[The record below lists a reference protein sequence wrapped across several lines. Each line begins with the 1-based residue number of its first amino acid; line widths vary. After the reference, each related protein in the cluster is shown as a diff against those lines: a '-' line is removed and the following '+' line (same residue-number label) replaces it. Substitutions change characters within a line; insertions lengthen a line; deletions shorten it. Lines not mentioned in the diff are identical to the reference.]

1 MIQISGLLWPVHL
14 KPREDELLS
23 SWLMRLTRAY
33 NSVPHS
39 FTRLLWPGLSIWN
52 RDLDRLAPSALIRDL
67 AQHTGVSVQRAYGTT
82 LKAYEGVVFEH
93 LVTNSVAQW
102 ILPLQ
107 IWHRLHLR
115 HGQQYCPRCLAE
127 DEPYFRRRWR
137 LSFVT
142 GCTRHGLALL
152 DRCVAC
158 GAPVNFHR
166 AAYWIPRL
174 SSCFKCGVDL
184 ATAVESPLVLD
195 RHELRAQKH
204 LQYTIIRG
212 YLEIQGLGP
221 VYSHLYLAG
230 YRALSRVLLSPRGPR
245 VLAAL
250 TSGHNLPEVDFT
262 NAAEDN
268 IDFAPIELRRHVIL
282 AAWKLLHDWPN
293 GFAESCHRYGIR
305 GSDLRRDGPELPYWM
320 HRIVRL
326 ELDKPNYVA
335 TTAEIRSAARTLAAA
350 GFAVNPKSVYRAL
363 GRATPKQLDR
373 YWEALSVYAE
383 MQSPG

>member
-1 MIQISGLLWPVHL
+1 MIQLSGLLWPVHL

-33 NSVPHS
+33 SSVPHS
-39 FTRLLWPGLSIWN
+39 FTRLLWPGLQIWN
-52 RDLDRLAPSALIRDL
+52 RDLDRLAPTVVVRDL
-67 AQHTGVSVQRAYGTT
+67 AQHTGVSIQRAFGTT

-115 HGQQYCPRCLAE
+115 HGQQYCPRCLSE

-152 DRCVAC
+152 DRCVVC
-158 GAPVNFHR
+158 GATVNFHR

-174 SSCFKCGVDL
+174 SSCFKCGADL
-184 ATAVESPLVLD
+184 ATAVASSLMLD

-204 LQYTIIRG
+204 LQYTIVRG
-212 YLEIQGLGP
+212 YLEMQDLGP

-230 YRALSRVLLSPRGPR
+230 YRALSRVLLSPRGPGA
-245 VLAAL
+245 LAAL
-250 TSGHNLPEVDFT
+250 TDGHDLPKVDFT
-262 NAAEDN
+262 NPAEDN
-268 IDFAPIELRRHVIL
+268 IDFAPIELRRHVML
-282 AAWKLLHDWPN
+282 AAWKLLHDWPE
-293 GFAESCHRYGIR
+293 GFAESCRRFGIR
-305 GSDLRRDGPELPYWM
+305 GSDLRRDGPPLPYWM
-320 HRIVRL
+320 HRVLRL
-326 ELDKPNYVA
+326 DIDKPNYVA
-335 TTAEIRSAARTLAAA
+335 TTEEIQAAARVLSA
-350 GFAVNPKSVYRAL
+350 GGSPVYPKAVYRTL
-363 GRATPKQLDR
+363 GRATPKDLSR
-373 YWEALSVYAE
+373 YYAALGLEA
-383 MQSPG
+383 PGPWP